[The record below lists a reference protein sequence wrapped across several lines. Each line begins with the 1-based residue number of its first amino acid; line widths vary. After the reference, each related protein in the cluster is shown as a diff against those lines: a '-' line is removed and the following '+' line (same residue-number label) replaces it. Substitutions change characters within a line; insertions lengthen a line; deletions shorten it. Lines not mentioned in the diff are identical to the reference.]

1 MWVPG
6 AAAGETIAATGPLIA
21 RRERNYSMSTK
32 APARITG
39 RARDAYLQL
48 VGEFPLISI
57 RTEREFQAA
66 QKVMDRVLANG
77 KLSAGATAYVD
88 ALSDLVGAYEDVHH
102 PLSPASD
109 ADMLRH
115 LVEAKGVSQTELCR
129 ATKLAPSVV
138 SEVLSGKRPFSK
150 DMVGKLAR
158 YFGVDRSVL
167 VANF

>member
-1 MWVPG
+1 MVF
-6 AAAGETIAATGPLIA
+6 
-21 RRERNYSMSTK
+21 RYERNDSMSTK
-32 APARITG
+32 TAALITG
-39 RARDAYLQL
+39 RARNAYLQL
-48 VGEFPLISI
+48 VGEFPLTSI
-57 RTEREFQAA
+57 RTERHFQAA
-66 QKVMDRVLANG
+66 QKVMDRILASG

-102 PLSPASD
+102 PLPPASD
-109 ADMLRH
+109 ADLLRH
-115 LVEAKGVSQTELCR
+115 LLEAKGVTQTELCR
-129 ATKLAPSVV
+129 ATKLAPSVI

>member
-1 MWVPG
+1 
-6 AAAGETIAATGPLIA
+6 
-21 RRERNYSMSTK
+21 MSTK
-32 APARITG
+32 IVTRITG
-39 RARDAYLQL
+39 RVRDAYLQL
-48 VGEFPLISI
+48 VGEFPLTSI
-57 RTEREFQAA
+57 RTERHLRAA
-66 QKVMDRVLANG
+66 QKVMDRVLARG
-77 KLSAGATAYVD
+77 QLSVAETAYVD
-88 ALSDLVGAYEDVHH
+88 ALSDLVGAFEDVHH
-102 PLSPASD
+102 PLPPASD

-115 LVEAKGVSQTELCR
+115 LLESKDITQTELCR